1 MTITAKRNIIYT
13 TGTPLRAAEKYLIKP
28 LVRYGFGEQAMSDYD
43 AFFGFGLE
51 PSSNYEDLTKA
62 INNGDSAKAMRYM
75 EIIINKGGNMDNYMK
90 AKTGG
95 AGLKEA
101 QRLKAYAL
109 WKDVMLKAS
118 LDEHLY
124 RAE

>member
-1 MTITAKRNIIYT
+1 
-13 TGTPLRAAEKYLIKP
+13 
-28 LVRYGFGEQAMSDYD
+28 MSDYD

-90 AKTGG
+90 AKT
-95 AGLKEA
+95 ARRAEEA
-101 QRLKAYAL
+101 RSDKGIRT